1 MQKRYLKRTYHEVP
15 KFRLILLRFC
25 VHTIPNINGFVFVA
39 FPLTFWTSHGELAS
53 AWSARNS
60 AQDTEMGAMS
70 VSSGHLG
77 HIYRPLLTGPKGHAA
92 VYAKPRPHRVQ
103 YGAEGRSGSN
113 WRSEPG
119 IVGSRGRSRSGFPAP
134 RGSERASK
142 NYHCKALSPFS
153 EISRV
158 HGICVCTVQSC
169 PRSRMRKQFWTG
181 VIVYPPFPKPY
192 DVQGTIRSEIGILI
206 LPSAMAA
213 EFERCALKARL
224 YYRLLNLYK
233 CRSVVIVLIPVRTV
247 ELPV

>member
-1 MQKRYLKRTYHEVP
+1 LSLFPSLFGRPMVRWQVLGLPETVRRIRRWAPCRFQEGTLAIYTGQYSQGPRGM
-15 KFRLILLRFC
+15 RLF
-25 VHTIPNINGFVFVA
+25 
-39 FPLTFWTSHGELAS
+39 
-53 AWSARNS
+53 
-60 AQDTEMGAMS
+60 
-70 VSSGHLG
+70 
-77 HIYRPLLTGPKGHAA
+77 
-92 VYAKPRPHRVQ
+92 YAKPRPHRVE

-169 PRSRMRKQFWTG
+169 PRLRMRKQFWTG